1 MAVGLG
7 GNGVVLFN
15 LVGDS
20 LVEHDSAL
28 PPGSVFSLSLDDEY
42 LWVASWSTTTLYA
55 IQETGLLS
63 LAQEDPMMSA
73 MGVAASGGRA
83 VVADWYQSTILEQV
97 EQRWGAEV
105 HLPVVLR
112 FREGDSMLQP
122 LWVYNYGAQPLEIA
136 FSNIPTGFSVEH
148 VPSDESSA
156 TVPVG
161 GSALFSVSSQWVGLQ
176 VVFNGR

>member
-1 MAVGLG
+1 
-7 GNGVVLFN
+7 
-15 LVGDS
+15 
-20 LVEHDSAL
+20 
-28 PPGSVFSLSLDDEY
+28 
-42 LWVASWSTTTLYA
+42 
-55 IQETGLLS
+55 
-63 LAQEDPMMSA
+63 MSA

-97 EQRWGAEV
+97 EHRWGAEL
-105 HLPVVLR
+105 HLPVVMR

-136 FSNIPTGFSVEH
+136 FINVPTGFSVEH

-161 GSALFSVSSQWVGLQ
+161 ERALFSVSSPGGIWSPGSIQWTSNDPDESTGTIGVYPSDAGEGSLHPDFALPLVSSDGPQ
-176 VVFNGR
+176 GTARLSDFQGKILFLSWWSDY